1 VPAPKLLKTST
12 FRLALLNLAV
22 FGVAMILP
30 FAFVYTSTVGSLDS
44 ETNSAISL
52 EESGLADEYGRV
64 GRAGLIDVVTER
76 SNDPSDKDAIY
87 LLADPQGR
95 PLAGNLSVWPAES
108 FAAGQW
114 IQFIIDKVEDGD
126 SVPHRVRAQAMRL
139 AGGELLLVGRD
150 IHEIRALQ
158 SRITEALGWAGAF
171 TLIVVLTGGIL
182 MSRYMLRR
190 VDAITQTSRKI
201 VEGSLSQRVP
211 IRGTGDE
218 LDRLSENLNQMLD
231 QIEHLMTSMRTVTD
245 SIAHDLRSPLT
256 HLKGRI
262 ELALRGAPD
271 AVAYRGALEH
281 AVMETDRILS
291 VFNALIEMAKAES
304 GLGRADMTTLDLA
317 AVAADVVDLYEPVA
331 EERDLSMVASLR
343 AGASLRGNRQ
353 LLALAVANLLD
364 NAVKYTPSGGT
375 ITLAVDSDPRGVRLT
390 VTDTGPG
397 IPAADR
403 GRVLERFVRIES
415 GGAVPGSG
423 LGLSLVAAVARLHRA
438 TLDLADNAPGLR
450 VTVTFANAPAGAE
463 EAHRKDERPEP
474 ALAVR
479 TGT

>member
-1 VPAPKLLKTST
+1 
-12 FRLALLNLAV
+12 
-22 FGVAMILP
+22 
-30 FAFVYTSTVGSLDS
+30 
-44 ETNSAISL
+44 
-52 EESGLADEYGRV
+52 
-64 GRAGLIDVVTER
+64 
-76 SNDPSDKDAIY
+76 
-87 LLADPQGR
+87 
-95 PLAGNLSVWPAES
+95 
-108 FAAGQW
+108 
-114 IQFIIDKVEDGD
+114 
-126 SVPHRVRAQAMRL
+126 
-139 AGGELLLVGRD
+139 
-150 IHEIRALQ
+150 
-158 SRITEALGWAGAF
+158 
-171 TLIVVLTGGIL
+171 
-182 MSRYMLRR
+182 
-190 VDAITQTSRKI
+190 
-201 VEGSLSQRVP
+201 
-211 IRGTGDE
+211 
-218 LDRLSENLNQMLD
+218 
-231 QIEHLMTSMRTVTD
+231 
-245 SIAHDLRSPLT
+245 
-256 HLKGRI
+256 
-262 ELALRGAPD
+262 
-271 AVAYRGALEH
+271 
-281 AVMETDRILS
+281 METDRILS

-375 ITLAVDSDPRGVRLT
+375 ITLSVDTDPHGVRLT

-415 GGAVPGSG
+415 GGSVPGSG

-450 VTVTFANAPAGAE
+450 VMVTFPKAPAAAE
-463 EAHRKDERPEP
+463 EAPRKDERPEP